1 MPMSLDGQNPRVIR
15 MVRTMTAIAA
25 IPQLNERRD
34 ELVVRGTTK
43 AA

>member
-15 MVRTMTAIAA
+15 TVTAIAA
-25 IPQLNERRD
+25 IHQLNERHD
-34 ELVVRGTTK
+34 QLVVRGTTK